1 MVHQKDL
8 RVLLPEEVVEVR
20 RAQPQA
26 LREKLQQM
34 LAKLG
39 LLRHI
44 LLLCLSV
51 AMAIDDSHSE
61 TVQP

>member
-8 RVLLPEEVVEVR
+8 RVLLPEEVDEVR

-39 LLRHI
+39 LFRHI
-44 LLLCLSV
+44 LLLRLSI

>member
-1 MVHQKDL
+1 
-8 RVLLPEEVVEVR
+8 
-20 RAQPQA
+20 
-26 LREKLQQM
+26 M